1 MQCKNTETA
10 IQYRIV
16 DVGLEIK
23 LLYLSKFKGQKLLER
38 YQEVLREKSQSQSDI
53 DQCEAYYEAA
63 GGTRKRRIYGLGSQA
78 QTSAAP
84 STSQS
89 TPTENMEELV
99 MRLIPTLTDR
109 LLPLFIEKAR
119 GVIFSPSHHPN
130 TPIDKPSVVTPIVPP
145 PTIANVDDVDPLVSD
160 NDRSPSPMH

>member
-1 MQCKNTETA
+1 MLKLSTEMLKNLCRNAENAVQKYKYAVQKKITA
-10 IQYRIV
+10 
-16 DVGLEIK
+16 E
-23 LLYLSKFKGQKLLER
+23 ER

-78 QTSAAP
+78 QTSTAP

-89 TPTENMEELV
+89 APTENMEELV

>member
-1 MQCKNTETA
+1 MAHYSCIVLHVELL
-10 IQYRIV
+10 IRISAWSPY
-16 DVGLEIK
+16 E
-23 LLYLSKFKGQKLLER
+23 S
-38 YQEVLREKSQSQSDI
+38 
-53 DQCEAYYEAA
+53 YYEAA

-78 QTSAAP
+78 QSYYGPNLCVNSGFNASTSAAP

-99 MRLIPTLTDR
+99 MRLIPTLTDC

-119 GVIFSPSHHPN
+119 RVISSPSHHPN

-145 PTIANVDDVDPLVSD
+145 LTTANVDDVDPLVSD
-160 NDRSPSPMH
+160 DDRSPSPMH

>member
-1 MQCKNTETA
+1 MQPCAFELAASCPIQTPIAVTPCVIMLKLNPLSPA
-10 IQYRIV
+10 I
-16 DVGLEIK
+16 DV
-23 LLYLSKFKGQKLLER
+23 
-38 YQEVLREKSQSQSDI
+38 
-53 DQCEAYYEAA
+53 AYYEAA

-78 QTSAAP
+78 QSYYGPNLCVNFGFNASASAAP

-89 TPTENMEELV
+89 APTENMKELV

-119 GVIFSPSHHPN
+119 GVISSPSDHPN

-145 PTIANVDDVDPLVSD
+145 PTTANIDDVDPLVSD
-160 NDRSPSPMH
+160 DDRSPSPMH